1 MPPPLSAVE
10 AITPA
15 FAHTKR
21 QLFQP
26 FRLWIWARLA
36 VVSLLTGE
44 FAGGSWGGTGNFNVP
59 STTGGG
65 RKPDEFLSLADPTW
79 DVVREFLPWVVVGVL
94 VVVALGLILLYI
106 ASVFRFILFEAV
118 LSDRCGLRQGWRR
131 WQQAGWSYFLWQV
144 GFSLVLTAVLALFV
158 AAPIYLAWRA
168 GLFHEPDKH
177 FGLLLLG
184 GVVLFFLFLGL
195 ALLGAVV
202 SLFAKD
208 FVVPLMAM
216 ENRGVVDAWQR
227 LLPLLRAEKW
237 AYAGYVLMKIVL
249 ALGSAILF
257 GIIGVIVL
265 LVLLFGLGVI
275 GVALVLAGKAAGL
288 TLNVYTIAL
297 AILLGVAALGFVF
310 FVVAFVSTPAT
321 VFFQAYTL
329 RFFGS
334 RYPRL
339 GEMLSQAWPAP
350 PAASPAIG
358 S

>member
-1 MPPPLSAVE
+1 MPPPFSAVE
-10 AITPA
+10 AVAPA
-15 FAHTKR
+15 FEHTKR

-26 FRLWIWARLA
+26 FRLWTWARLA

-44 FAGGSWGGTGNFNVP
+44 FTGGGWGGTGNFNIP
-59 STTGGG
+59 STPSGG

-94 VVVALGLILLYI
+94 VVVALGLVLLYI

-131 WQQAGWSYFLWQV
+131 WQQPGWSYFLWQV
-144 GFSLVLTAVLALFV
+144 GFSLVLTAVLALLV
-158 AAPIYLAWRA
+158 GAPVYLAWRA
-168 GLFHEPDKH
+168 GLFHEPGKH

-184 GVVLFFLFLGL
+184 GVVLFFLFVGL

-208 FVVPLMAM
+208 FVVPLMAL

-227 LLPLLRAEKW
+227 FLPLLRAEKL
-237 AYAGYVLMKIVL
+237 AYTGYVLMKIVL
-249 ALGSAILF
+249 ALGSAIVF
-257 GIIGVIVL
+257 GIIEVIVL
-265 LVLLFGLGVI
+265 LILLIGLGVI
-275 GVALVLAGKAAGL
+275 GVVVVLAGQAAGL
-288 TLNVYTIAL
+288 TLNAYTVAL
-297 AILLGVAALGFVF
+297 AILLGVATLAFVF
-310 FVVAFVSTPAT
+310 FAVAFVSTPAT

-339 GEMLSQAWPAP
+339 GEMLSQAWPTP
-350 PAASPAIG
+350 PAARPAT
-358 S
+358 SS